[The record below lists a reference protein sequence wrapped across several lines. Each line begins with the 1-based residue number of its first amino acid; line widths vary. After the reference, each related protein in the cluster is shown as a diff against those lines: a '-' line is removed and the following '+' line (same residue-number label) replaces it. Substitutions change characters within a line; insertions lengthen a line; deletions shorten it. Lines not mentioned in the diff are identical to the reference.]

1 VMAMGAV
8 AGIGF
13 TMSLFMAGLAYPASD
28 LQDQARV
35 GILAGSLV
43 AAAVG
48 TLVLRGSLPPRPI
61 PGGVAGKEE
70 R

>member
-1 VMAMGAV
+1 V

-13 TMSLFMAGLAYPASD
+13 TVSLFIASLAYSAPG

-35 GILAGSLV
+35 GILAGSLL

-48 TLVLRGSLPPRPI
+48 VLLLHYCLPTRTR
-61 PGGVAGKEE
+61 PGGIPRKGAA
-70 R
+70 